1 MGHNRAM
8 KLFLIAALSVGA
20 LATAGPAPANPPD
33 CVSPDGSPCMVVD
46 GDGVSGEIPGGPA
59 GSAGPQGA
67 SGSIPG
73 GPSGEVGPGGA
84 SGCVPGV
91 GCLDIPA

>member
-1 MGHNRAM
+1 MVHNRPM
-8 KLFLIAALSVGA
+8 KLILIAALAAGV
-20 LATAGPAPANPPD
+20 LATAAPALANPPD
-33 CVSPDGSPCMVVD
+33 CVSPDGSPCVVVD
-46 GDGVSGEIPGGPA
+46 GDGVSGEIPGGPS
-59 GSAGPQGA
+59 GNAGPQGA

-73 GPSGEVGPGGA
+73 GPSGGVGPGGA